1 MKSLRLLWIPALF
14 ILVALLSLAHAQRLA
29 AQSNSSISGNGTIP
43 SSAVYLPLVANL
55 AAPTPAPTYAAIPI
69 AGAPIDRPA
78 HIHGDLNL
86 SLRSYVST
94 TAELTL
100 VDIEGHTDV
109 NAPQLADIFT
119 PARLPQFSAV
129 YQVHDWDWGCDSDG
143 CRGAPL
149 TDPPVTLLE
158 MATSVGEA
166 IAIPSRDPQIYGGGY
181 KAMVLYAEATRI
193 TLVYT
198 RDDTPA
204 HGYVVH
210 FEDFAVEPALLAL
223 YQQLNE
229 AGRQQLPALHNG
241 EKIGAATGATIK
253 VAVRDTGKFMDPR
266 SRKDWWVGFVR

>member
-1 MKSLRLLWIPALF
+1 MTVMAV
-14 ILVALLSLAHAQRLA
+14 VAQ
-29 AQSNSSISGNGTIP
+29 
-43 SSAVYLPLVANL
+43 
-55 AAPTPAPTYAAIPI
+55 
-69 AGAPIDRPA
+69 
-78 HIHGDLNL
+78 
-86 SLRSYVST
+86 
-94 TAELTL
+94 
-100 VDIEGHTDV
+100 
-109 NAPQLADIFT
+109 
-119 PARLPQFSAV
+119 
-129 YQVHDWDWGCDSDG
+129 
-143 CRGAPL
+143 PL
-149 TDPPVTLLE
+149 TDPAVTLLE

-204 HGYVVH
+204 FGYVVH

-223 YQQLNE
+223 YQELNE

-241 EKIGAATGATIK
+241 EKIGLATGETIK